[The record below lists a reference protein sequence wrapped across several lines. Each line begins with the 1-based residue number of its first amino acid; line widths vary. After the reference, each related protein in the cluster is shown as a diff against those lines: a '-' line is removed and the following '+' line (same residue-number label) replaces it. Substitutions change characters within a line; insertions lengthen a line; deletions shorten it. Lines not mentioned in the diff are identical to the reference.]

1 MTTLQFLL
9 EPGEGLRSLRARG
22 FPGTGVLL
30 QRWPWKDNARE
41 QQGVTSRI
49 HPAGGG
55 SPGAWGGLPR
65 SGQVI
70 LTFLG
75 LL

>member
-49 HPAGGG
+49 
-55 SPGAWGGLPR
+55 PR
-65 SGQVI
+65 PEED
-70 LTFLG
+70 LLG
-75 LL
+75 RGEGCLVRVRLS